1 MPSEFSSLISR
12 SPVTINVAGAEVTIP
27 YASAAV
33 WIEAMERPAYLAFTL
48 ADEPSRE
55 RLIGVLMDVPGS
67 AEALERQSH
76 ALIRS
81 ATGRARWWEG
91 VRLANTAASADVL
104 GHLVLAGVDP
114 HARTIGEWCS
124 AMYTV
129 ATKDADET
137 GQIRFEM
144 QLAFPPSGYEDQW
157 DDGVDYDEMV
167 AGFRDLPGVN

>member
-1 MPSEFSSLISR
+1 MPSEFASLISR
-12 SPVTINVAGAEVTIP
+12 SPVTVNVAGAEVTIP
-27 YASAAV
+27 YAPAAA
-33 WIEAMERPAYLAFTL
+33 WIEALERPEYLAFTL

-55 RLIGVLMDVPGS
+55 RLLEVLLDVPG
-67 AEALERQSH
+67 AEEALKRQSH
-76 ALIRS
+76 ALIQR
-81 ATGRARWWEG
+81 ATGWPRWWEG

-129 ATKDADET
+129 ATRDADET
-137 GQIRFEM
+137 GRIRVEM

-157 DDGVDYDEMV
+157 DDGEDFDQMV
-167 AGFRDLPGVN
+167 AGFRDLPGMS